1 MKTENPPKQKEKT
14 PQSIKTAGVH
24 ADVNDI
30 TPEPN
35 MVISGPNS
43 GSNSWSMDD
52 IIPADLKAAKA
63 ALPKDEDDEPKEID
77 DKVEEEVEFLDEED
91 IPPSRKPKQE
101 DEEDKEEGVALVDEE
116 EDEDD
121 DDDDLDLSPD
131 SIEELLK
138 GDADAPK
145 AKKEL
150 EKKIKSGEEKFWKAD
165 KEYKNLISRLPFGG
179 VRVEDLDEFIQTTLD
194 KRVVD
199 NTELLNTLESEKVQ
213 LEAKREADLAEIQR
227 LRQVERS
234 TRFDALPETHEN
246 YIKPMQEAG
255 KNAKNILELEGIST
269 TNVHQLFLAKDRA
282 HFNKLLENEDISDDA
297 KQKLVNHWK
306 DYKKLLFEY
315 ENDKKEAQL
324 NLSKYLQTN
333 IAPETANKV
342 LRNSLV
348 ELLEKNPKYQPLAEA
363 INDDIS
369 KHPGMSKVVES
380 ARNSF
385 MNFVSV
391 LSDPSSA
398 VHDENW
404 MNGLAKFI
412 YDASFN
418 QQVYN
423 DYTELQQ
430 EHQATQEQLKKMV
443 KAHRKLLKSAKGIT
457 GEKGA
462 PARMARNGNGSLPER
477 DKAAKQFE
485 DFISGRVEVDD
496 LLA

>member
-1 MKTENPPKQKEKT
+1 MKTEQKEKT
-14 PQSIKTAGVH
+14 SQNITTAGVH
-24 ADVNDI
+24 ADINDI

-35 MVISGPNS
+35 MVITGPNS
-43 GSNSWSMDD
+43 GSSSWSMDD
-52 IIPADLKAAKA
+52 IIPADLKAARA
-63 ALPKDEDDEPKEID
+63 ALPKDEDDE
-77 DKVEEEVEFLDEED
+77 EEEIKGQDELQILDEED
-91 IPPSRKPKQE
+91 DKELLPPSRESKQR
-101 DEEDKEEGVALVDEE
+101 DEEDEEEGVALAE
-116 EDEDD
+116 EDED

-131 SIEELLK
+131 SIDELLK

-150 EKKIKSGEEKFWKAD
+150 ENKIKAGEEKFWKAD

-213 LEAKREADLAEIQR
+213 LEAKREADQAEIQR

-255 KNAKNILELEGIST
+255 KNAKKILELEGIST

-306 DYKKLLFEY
+306 DYKKILFEY

-324 NLSKYLQTN
+324 NLSKFLQTN

-430 EHQATQEQLKKMV
+430 QHQATQEQLKKMV

-457 GEKGA
+457 GAKGT
-462 PARMARNGNGSLPER
+462 PARMVRNGNGSLPER